1 MPAWP
6 GGPCPECNQDMPAN
20 LLHCQ
25 FCRALLNDDLHR
37 SDVNIPQFFELEE
50 ITSVMDVELSGYF
63 LKCPHCDEE
72 LRINKKYAG
81 VGVACKS
88 CSGQFVLDLSDPNLK
103 TRAFYVGCPHCSEE
117 LRVATKYLGMKVA
130 CKFCEGH
137 VQILSGSE
145 QLR

>member
-1 MPAWP
+1 
-6 GGPCPECNQDMPAN
+6 MPAN